1 MENLLNL
8 DWVSLQLD
16 VFNAFNE
23 LDRAII
29 FQYKYGQAAALHML
43 NGCPLASMLFA
54 LVIHKTILKVQAEVP
69 SLALNVAFLDDWTLT
84 GPIESINSTKPSA

>member
-16 VFNAFNE
+16 VFKAFNE

-29 FQYKYGQAAALHML
+29 FKQVFEQIPQALAYVQYKNGQAAALHAQWLHIAKL
-43 NGCPLASMLFA
+43 NWSP
-54 LVIHKTILKVQAEVP
+54 P
-69 SLALNVAFLDDWTLT
+69 R
-84 GPIESINSTKPSA
+84 

>member
-29 FQYKYGQAAALHML
+29 FKQIFEKIPQALAYVQYKYGQAAA
-43 NGCPLASMLFA
+43 
-54 LVIHKTILKVQAEVP
+54 
-69 SLALNVAFLDDWTLT
+69 
-84 GPIESINSTKPSA
+84 

>member
-29 FQYKYGQAAALHML
+29 FKLFEQIPQALAYVQYKYGQAAALHML
-43 NGCPLASMLFA
+43 NGCKLQNSTGLLQGDPLASMLFA
-54 LVIHKTILKVQAEVP
+54 LVA
-69 SLALNVAFLDDWTLT
+69 
-84 GPIESINSTKPSA
+84 STNHSFNLSTY